1 MNDINYLNGL
11 IETLG
16 MLIPNNSDSYQ
27 EIGGHRISTS
37 NHDGSINITVE
48 PIEQTFDDTQIKELV
63 SNYKRNLDLLDD
75 CIFVDVLDELATYN
89 VNLKQFDDLLNKE
102 ELTESEET
110 YVSYLID
117 FTNSL
122 IHQHILNKI
131 TDLNELID
139 NF

>member
-1 MNDINYLNGL
+1 MNDNTELFKDILEEIKQEFRDNSRIEVSEENGCFSFKL
-11 IETLG
+11 VKTL
-16 MLIPNNSDSYQ
+16 D
-27 EIGGHRISTS
+27 T
-37 NHDGSINITVE
+37 NIKDK
-48 PIEQTFDDTQIKELV
+48 IA
-63 SNYKRNLDLLDD
+63 NYKRNLDLLDD

-102 ELTESEET
+102 ELLTESEET

-122 IHQHILNKI
+122 IRQHILNKVK
-131 TDLNELID
+131 DLNELID

>member
-1 MNDINYLNGL
+1 MNDNTELFKDVLEEIKQEFGDNSRIEVSEENGCFSFKL
-11 IETLG
+11 VKTL
-16 MLIPNNSDSYQ
+16 D
-27 EIGGHRISTS
+27 T
-37 NHDGSINITVE
+37 NIKNK
-48 PIEQTFDDTQIKELV
+48 IA
-63 SNYKRNLDLLDD
+63 NYKRNLDLLDD

-131 TDLNELID
+131 KDLNELID

>member
-1 MNDINYLNGL
+1 MNDNAKLFQDVLEEVKQEFEDNSRIEVSERNGCL
-11 IETLG
+11 SFKLVKTL
-16 MLIPNNSDSYQ
+16 DA
-27 EIGGHRISTS
+27 
-37 NHDGSINITVE
+37 NIKDK
-48 PIEQTFDDTQIKELV
+48 IA
-63 SNYKRNLDLLDD
+63 NYKRNLDLLDD

-122 IHQHILNKI
+122 TRQHILNKI
-131 TDLNELID
+131 TDLIELID